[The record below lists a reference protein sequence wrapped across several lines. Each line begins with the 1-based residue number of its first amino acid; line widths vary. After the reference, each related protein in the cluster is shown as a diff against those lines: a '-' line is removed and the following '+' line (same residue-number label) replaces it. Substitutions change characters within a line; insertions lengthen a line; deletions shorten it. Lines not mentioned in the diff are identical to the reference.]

1 MNQKFDPELLL
12 QNMLALPEKG
22 KAPVPEDLRYLMDTV
37 VIPLLNEE
45 TVPLAGLD
53 YDRFEE
59 MDLDSLEEYIKKAAD
74 RDGGLWLL
82 ESELSHLS
90 PLCGPCPVFC

>member
-37 VIPLLNEE
+37 VIPLLKEE

-59 MDLDSLEEYIKKAAD
+59 IDLDSLEEYIKKAAD

-82 ESELSHLS
+82 ESELSRLS
-90 PLCGPCPVFC
+90 PLCVPCPVFC